1 MADEQKKFEDELKE
15 LEAIVAR
22 IDSGELSLEESIEA
36 FERGVGLVRMLNH
49 KLDEIEKKVEVLV
62 RNAQGELRSTPY
74 QSDRRQRRR
83 GILACRPINNL
94 NIE

>member
-1 MADEQKKFEDELKE
+1 MANSDKKFEDELTE

-36 FERGVGLVRMLNH
+36 FERGVGLVRGLNR

-62 RNAQGELRSTPY
+62 RNAQGELRATPY
-74 QSDRRQRRR
+74 QEPAEDKDDDPSF
-83 GILACRPINNL
+83 
-94 NIE
+94 

>member
-74 QSDRRQRRR
+74 QSAADDKDD
-83 GILACRPINNL
+83 
-94 NIE
+94 EEF